1 MKKKLLS
8 NVALKIVLVVV
19 LVGVLSA
26 SASARELSIQQRL
39 ANLEKLVEQQPKNRN
54 SSADIVLQN
63 QVLQQQIAELK
74 GVIEE
79 QNHEIKNLKEKQKLL
94 YIDLDSRLTDIES
107 KSQSASNQSS
117 SQSSKTN
124 NTPQVPLTVEVDENY
139 GATDVSTAVMDIQ
152 EPVLSSYQDEYDIA
166 FAHLR
171 AGRFLVSARAFEDFV
186 EKYPNNELTD
196 NSYYWLGES
205 YYVKRQYPQALAA
218 FQTLTNR
225 FPSSDKAPD
234 SWLKIGY
241 SYFEMDDLVK
251 AEENLQKVIDTYPG
265 SSIARLAKNR
275 LLQLHRDN

>member
-8 NVALKIVLVVV
+8 IIALKFVLVLV
-19 LVGVLSA
+19 LIGVLST

-54 SSADIVLQN
+54 SSADIVIQN

-79 QNHEIKNLKEKQKLL
+79 QKHEIKNLKEKQKLL
-94 YIDLDSRLTDIES
+94 YIDLDSRLTEIES
-107 KSQSASNQSS
+107 KSQGYSRKL
-117 SQSSKTN
+117 SQSGKTN
-124 NTPQVPLTVEVDENY
+124 NTPQAPLTVEVNENY
-139 GATDVSTAVMDIQ
+139 GKTDVDTTVIDTQ
-152 EPVLSSYQDEYDIA
+152 EPKLSSYQDEYDIA

-225 FPSSDKAPD
+225 FTTSDKAPD

-251 AEENLQKVIDTYPG
+251 AEENLQKVIDTYPE

>member
-1 MKKKLLS
+1 MKKLILS
-8 NVALKIVLVVV
+8 IVVICMLT
-19 LVGVLSA
+19 A
-26 SASARELSIQQRL
+26 SVNARELTIQQRL
-39 ANLEKLVEQQPKNRN
+39 SNLEKLIEKQPKTRN
-54 SSADIVLQN
+54 SSADIVMQN
-63 QVLQQQIAELK
+63 QVLQQQMAELK

-107 KSQSASNQSS
+107 KSQGVSNQSS
-117 SQSSKTN
+117 TQGDNTN
-124 NTPQVPLTVEVDENY
+124 NTPQPALTLKVDENY
-139 GATDVSTAVMDIQ
+139 GKTDVSTTVMDIQ

-218 FQTLTNR
+218 FQTLTSR
-225 FPSSDKAPD
+225 FPASDKAPD

-251 AEENLQKVIDTYPG
+251 AEENLQKVIDAYPG